1 MKHGMNSN
9 DGTVP
14 LTSSKLGNLQARTG
28 DRVCDR
34 AVSGYKVCRHVEHKD
49 GPANNPRS

>member
-28 DRVCDR
+28 DR
-34 AVSGYKVCRHVEHKD
+34 AVSGFKVCRHAEHKED
-49 GPANNPRS
+49 PANNPRS